1 MKEVNNGREEKNYS
15 PTGLLLRNLLQ
26 GGFNCYRRRAGTD
39 TTAERYQGEGRYLG
53 WGQAG
58 FDVLGKGR
66 EGVLL
71 YADQSGSTGGNGEGC
86 AGTAGEGNIL
96 GLFR

>member
-1 MKEVNNGREEKNYS
+1 MAAKKKTTVQQDCCS
-15 PTGLLLRNLLQ
+15 
-26 GGFNCYRRRAGTD
+26 GTCCKVD
-39 TTAERYQGEGRYLG
+39 SIVTVDERGQILGEGRYQG